1 MLLLV
6 LIWTVCVFI
15 IVVALLSDSGKNGDN
30 LRQRVKSIEGR
41 NTGNKQDNIA
51 ELNGTFFERFISPT
65 TNKVK
70 EIFTRINTSEG
81 RRIKETNQTKIIE
94 TKLRLAGI
102 DLSVSA
108 FLLYKKFFMGVVIV
122 ISVFLALILDM
133 EATFKLLIAL
143 GGFALALLVPNML
156 LNSLANSRQ
165 NAIKRQLPDA
175 MDLLGVCIEAGLSF
189 DNSLVKVSE
198 KLEGP
203 FIEELMVVYREIQMG
218 VPRND
223 ALKKLS
229 EGSNIPELKTF
240 ISALIQANQLGIPI
254 NNVMAVQ
261 SAQLRETRR
270 QDAREKGAKA
280 PVKMLIPMLLFIF
293 PVVFIVLMA
302 PTVLNVIEMFG

>member
-1 MLLLV
+1 MRFLV
-6 LIWTVCVFI
+6 LAWTVAVFL
-15 IVVALLSDSGKNGDN
+15 VVTAAFSGIGKNEDN
-30 LRQRVKSIEGR
+30 LRQRVKSVEGR
-41 NTGNKQDNIA
+41 STTNKQDNIA
-51 ELNGTFFERFISPT
+51 ELNDTFYNRFLAPT
-65 TNKVK
+65 VNKIKGV
-70 EIFTRINTSEG
+70 FTRINTTEG
-81 RRIKETNQTKIIE
+81 RRLKETNQTKTIE

-102 DLSVSA
+102 DLSVNA
-108 FLLYKKFFMGVVIV
+108 FLFYKKFFMGVVIV
-122 ISVFLALILDM
+122 ISLFLGLILNIDD
-133 EATFKLLIAL
+133 TFRLLIIL
-143 GGFALALLVPNML
+143 GGFALALLLPNML

-165 NAIKRQLPDA
+165 SAIKSQLPDA

-189 DNSLVKVSE
+189 DNSLVKVAE

-203 FIEELMVVYREIQMG
+203 FIEELMTVYREIQMG

-223 ALKKLS
+223 ALKKLA
-229 EGSNIPELKTF
+229 EGSSIPELKTF

-254 NNVMAVQ
+254 NNVMSVQ

-302 PTVLNVIEMFG
+302 PTVMNVIEMLG